1 MKTTTEHLTVGTE
14 VFVVDYTDTH
24 NSRYYRWDLD
34 KIEGVGIDK
43 GDIITYYFESG
54 ADMEEDWVFLTREEV
69 EQFILGKI
77 REENETI

>member
-77 REENETI
+77 REDNETI